1 MLDRIKNKT
10 NATIKKLLTLVMALA
25 MTITCIP
32 TMAFATENSEQVNKN
47 LMVPDTYKNNH
58 RKTEE
63 ISGTSFCK

>member
-32 TMAFATENSEQVNKN
+32 TMAFAAENSEQVNKN
-47 LMVPDTYKNNH
+47 LMAPDTYKNNH
-58 RKTEE
+58 VKKRKNRA
-63 ISGTSFCK
+63 IKIL

>member
-10 NATIKKLLTLVMALA
+10 NVTIKKLLTLVMALA

-58 RKTEE
+58 RKTGE